1 MKTFEIE
8 GIDYKLPEDLNE
20 MTLESTLELIEMLQI
35 GTDSDLL
42 TAMNIFSIMTGCSMD
57 TLMKLNT
64 MSFNKIIE
72 NLKWF
77 ETLDLSKFSNR
88 VVMIEGKAWELID
101 LNKLTMGESVSIDLV
116 NRRHQTLKESYPR
129 ILSVILRPEG
139 EQFNADLMEE
149 RAQYFRQ
156 FGTGELVV
164 YVNFFLN
171 GVAQSISD
179 TQNSGK
185 L

>member
-1 MKTFEIE
+1 
-8 GIDYKLPEDLNE
+8 
-20 MTLESTLELIEMLQI
+20 
-35 GTDSDLL
+35 
-42 TAMNIFSIMTGCSMD
+42 
-57 TLMKLNT
+57 
-64 MSFNKIIE
+64 
-72 NLKWF
+72 
-77 ETLDLSKFSNR
+77 
-88 VVMIEGKAWELID
+88 MIEGKAWELID

-179 TQNSGK
+179 TRNSGK